1 MNGTVWEYVVKA
13 PLQVEW
19 ISPASWCLIRK
30 HCRSVF
36 SWKASGG
43 YRAGVG
49 DKLAETHLL
58 PDISGWLPCESSSPS
73 SPCWAQEQGN
83 PEHRPPRSHSFSCT
97 FANQRITITWQVSE
111 RHYQKV
117 GSSFRRKKNQPHI
130 LYITLYV
137 IVYNLLIPW
146 WWCPCMEYLV
156 FGFLKMAW
164 NKMYNSQSYLCFCN
178 CRDKSTL

>member
-1 MNGTVWEYVVKA
+1 MNGTVWEYLAKVDFSYQLVSDQK
-13 PLQVEW
+13 
-19 ISPASWCLIRK
+19 K
-30 HCRSVF
+30 HCQSVF
-36 SWKASGG
+36 SWKARG
-43 YRAGVG
+43 YRVGVG
-49 DKLAETHLL
+49 GELAGTHLL
-58 PDISGWLPCESSSPS
+58 SDISGWLPLWELLPFQPLPS
-73 SPCWAQEQGN
+73 TGSRET
-83 PEHRPPRSHSFSCT
+83 PEHRPPRSHGFSCT
-97 FANQRITITWQVSE
+97 FANQRITVTWQVSE
-111 RHYQKV
+111 RRYQRV

-156 FGFLKMAW
+156 FGFLKTAW